1 MLKNNMEKL
10 SPLLLVFLLIGSIIG
25 IGLSYATTNP
35 QLNELKNQLEDQN
48 SMISNIEKEKEI
60 DKNKISEM
68 EREIIVLNDEISNNK
83 IDIIK
88 LETKISQK
96 DEDLNEI
103 NNIWK
108 IWEEH
113 KELSPRN
120 NFGYRYN
127 DPGGGSCLGNCMV
140 SIQSL
145 IIPFKDV
152 KDCMIWARFTGTG
165 SMRPVIYKDTITIG
179 IKSKCLDPSEI
190 NKGDMIIFNGKR
202 IFDSEQAIGHQV
214 IDTVVCSNDMSKTC
228 YITKGIYNNHID
240 PKEVRFEEVIMKITL
255 INF

>member
-25 IGLSYATTNP
+25 IGLSYTNANP

-48 SMISNIEKEKEI
+48 SIISNIEKEKEI
-60 DKNKISEM
+60 DKNKISAM
-68 EREIIVLNDEISNNK
+68 EREIIVLNDKISSNK
-83 IDIIK
+83 IDIIEV
-88 LETKISQK
+88 ETKISQK
-96 DEDLNEI
+96 DENLNEI
-103 NNIWK
+103 NNLWET
-108 IWEEH
+108 WEEH
-113 KELSPRN
+113 KELSPKN

-152 KDCMIWARFTGTG
+152 KDCMIWARFNGTG

-190 NKGDMIIFNGKR
+190 NKGDIVEIESITGNDDSSDQEIKLVGYFLEIWTKREEQEPALNVIINLKKYLPQQR
-202 IFDSEQAIGHQV
+202 
-214 IDTVVCSNDMSKTC
+214 
-228 YITKGIYNNHID
+228 
-240 PKEVRFEEVIMKITL
+240 L
-255 INF
+255 IKLIIQ